1 MASLDPKGNPQAR
14 GSWGK
19 GSVKYNDKRKRWIV
33 TMEGTPDPVTGKRR
47 RIEASAATKTEANA
61 LHTKMEEARKK
72 GLDLKP
78 KNTKLSDWLAEWLE
92 GKLVDGLRPTTYRSY
107 KSAIDNGINPRIG
120 GVLLS
125 KLTTD
130 HVKRMTRGIVSD
142 GGSQNAARYA
152 HTVLGM
158 ALRAA
163 KVDGRVALNVAGQDG
178 HKKPKVTPR
187 RTPRLDAAQAMQFLD
202 TCKRG
207 DEDDFARWAFALI
220 TGARQGETIGLTWDR
235 LDLDRASADLT
246 WQLQTIPNEH
256 GCGKKVGGEWP
267 CHQKVPRLCPKKRDL
282 KPPNFEYVH
291 LEGSTYLTRPKT
303 RESERSIPLPPT
315 LVEYLKAHRNS
326 TIDQPNPYNLVWH
339 QKSGAPIQP
348 RKDHA
353 RWVEILNEAGLPRV
367 KLHSARHTAGTVLA
381 SLGLQPDAIRRVLGH
396 TSLDVTAIYADADRE
411 TVRDFMNQMSGKIIA
426 GEVIASDRNLTT
438 SVPQIG

>member
-19 GSVKYNDKRKRWIV
+19 GSVKYNAKRKRWIV

-47 RIEASAATKTEANA
+47 RIEASAPTKTEANA
-61 LHTKMEEARKK
+61 LHGQMEEARKK

-78 KNTKLSDWLAEWLE
+78 KKMKLSDWLAEWLE

-107 KSAIDNGINPRIG
+107 KSAIDNGINPRLG

-130 HVKRMTRGIVSD
+130 HVKQMTRGIVSD

-152 HTVLGM
+152 HTVLAM
-158 ALRAA
+158 ALRDA
-163 KVDGRVALNVAGQDG
+163 KVEGRVLFNVAGRDG
-178 HKKPKVTPR
+178 PKKPKVEPR
-187 RTPRLDAAQAMQFLD
+187 RTPRLDAAQAMQFLE
-202 TCKRG
+202 TCKH
-207 DEDDFARWAFALI
+207 DSEDDFARWAFALI
-220 TGARQGETIGLTWDR
+220 TGSRQGETIGLTWDR
-235 LDLDRASADLT
+235 LDLDRESADLT

-256 GCGKKVGGEWP
+256 GCGQPDSEVWP
-267 CHQKVPRLCPKKRDL
+267 CRQKVPRLCPKKKDL
-282 KPPNFEYVH
+282 KPPNFESVH

-303 RESERSIPLPPT
+303 RGSERSVPIPPK
-315 LVEYLKAHRNS
+315 LVEYLKAHRNA
-326 TIDQPNPYNLVWH
+326 TADQPNPHNLVWH
-339 QKSGAPIQP
+339 QRSGAPIHP

-353 RWVEILNEAGLPRV
+353 RWVEILDQAGLPRV

-381 SLGLQPDAIRRVLGH
+381 SLGLQPDAIMRVLGH
-396 TSLDVTAIYADADRE
+396 TSLDMTAIYADADRE

-426 GEVIASDRNLTT
+426 GEVVATDPHLTT
-438 SVPQIG
+438 PVPQIG